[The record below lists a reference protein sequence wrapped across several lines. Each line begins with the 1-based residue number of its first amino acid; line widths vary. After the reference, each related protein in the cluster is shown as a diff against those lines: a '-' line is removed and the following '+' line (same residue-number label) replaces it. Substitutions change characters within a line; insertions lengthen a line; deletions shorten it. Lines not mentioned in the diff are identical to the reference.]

1 MFPDSNTNC
10 LMKGCNYKY
19 DHLNHIMQTCN
30 YNYNSRIHRHNYIN
44 KLLIQFLNKHNYYN
58 YNNRIHIH
66 NYINKL
72 LIQYLNKHNYITI
85 LEPYIRTT
93 NGLRKP
99 DILTYKI
106 NSDTAYIIDTQISTD
121 TIDIDANYIQK
132 THYYNTPDITAYSKR
147 VTNRTKAVFSS
158 SCWNWRGVPSTLS
171 ANDLLAIGLTKKEI
185 EMLSIRTL
193 DGGLDLY
200 RNYCRHGLM

>member
-1 MFPDSNTNC
+1 MKFGGCTKYINRWIEYTNRLMSGRDYIDSFKLKHNLLYTKYRAKRMFPDTNTNC
-10 LMKGCNYKY
+10 LMKICNYKY

-44 KLLIQFLNKHNYYN
+44 KLLIQ
-58 YNNRIHIH
+58 
-66 NYINKL
+66 
-72 LIQYLNKHNYITI
+72 YLNKHNYITI
-85 LEPYIRTT
+85 LESYIRTT

-132 THYYNTPDITAYSKR
+132 TSYYNTPDITDYAKR
-147 VTNRTKAVFSS
+147 VTN
-158 SCWNWRGVPSTLS
+158 
-171 ANDLLAIGLTKKEI
+171 
-185 EMLSIRTL
+185 
-193 DGGLDLY
+193 
-200 RNYCRHGLM
+200 